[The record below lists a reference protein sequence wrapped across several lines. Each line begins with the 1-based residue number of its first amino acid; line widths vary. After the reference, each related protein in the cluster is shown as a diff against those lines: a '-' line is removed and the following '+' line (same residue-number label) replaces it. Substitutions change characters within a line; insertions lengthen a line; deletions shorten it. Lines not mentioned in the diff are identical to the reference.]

1 MTQSQAT
8 STTWACRG
16 TVVDMKSFAQPQFLV
31 DYVVVVGPTEDRGTI
46 LAICSGN
53 EEPEVCSRF
62 GIDTQS
68 VVRLEAS

>member
-1 MTQSQAT
+1 
-8 STTWACRG
+8 
-16 TVVDMKSFAQPQFLV
+16 MKSFAQPQFLV